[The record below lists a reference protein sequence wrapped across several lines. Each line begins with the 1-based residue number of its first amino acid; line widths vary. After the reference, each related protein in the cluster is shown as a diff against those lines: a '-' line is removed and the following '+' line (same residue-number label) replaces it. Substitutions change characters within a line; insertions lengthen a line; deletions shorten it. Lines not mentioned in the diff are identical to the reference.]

1 MPDPDWNLDENSKE
15 LIKTNH
21 DAIVKIATDMDWVKK
36 ILGEIKD
43 TVEDLSERVQRLEN
57 FKSKLIGVAV
67 GVSTVVSLAVAVVF
81 RVIG

>member
-1 MPDPDWNLDENSKE
+1 LPDPDWNLDENSKE